1 MMGFACLM
9 HRTPQRSYTPQTLEA
24 WFERLSRAWE
34 HWFTREELRWGRRYY
49 RSAEVRSTELM
60 EDSAIVTFKRGKEA
74 LYVIVDWKDGEPQFR
89 QSHPDIGVGRG
100 LAVTG
105 LYELEEFLAEEV
117 PPLPE
122 ESEEQGGKDEV
133 AGPSSM
139 GGESAEGNNGQAP
152 TPQEGRR
159 LLVQL
164 QASENG
170 LEMRAG
176 WKGPSGEADWRPFTL
191 KQLSLWER
199 EQLIGYTARAHRCG
213 FRPGDREGHYRLRD
227 VAALGRFFRSG
238 LRGFRESFPVET
250 DASVEAWRK
259 GLQEAQPVIE
269 AEAEGADSRY
279 RFAFETDGGRVPG
292 DVRERLFRH
301 PGHVHFVPGKGIYQV
316 RTEALD
322 GLHEW
327 KSLLP
332 ANGEGLLPRYLLF
345 TLGGEPSIEVRLSGE
360 LERWREEI
368 RRGAEASR
376 AGELP
381 EFLRPYQ
388 REGVR
393 WLETL
398 ERGGCHP
405 LLADEMGLG
414 KTLQVLSYLDRR
426 GGLGRERI
434 LVVCPASVVPV
445 WEAEVARFYPGTTVR
460 VLSRQDAFA
469 TEGPA
474 LWLASYSQ
482 LRRHK
487 QALGEQEFAWAI
499 LDEAQ
504 NIKNPDAKVSH
515 ACLAIQSRHRLALTG
530 TPMENRLLD
539 VWTLFR
545 FLMPGFL
552 GSRRRFTEAVR
563 TDEDFAQRLRKQL
576 SPFILR
582 RAKREVAEDLP
593 PKVEVALRCPL
604 TPQQRAQYE
613 HFVEGARGEFSGGPA
628 NVGNEQRMHLFSLL
642 TRLRQV
648 CCDPSLVQEKE
659 GDWRHSG
666 KLVSLLQH
674 LEEAFASGAKVVVF
688 SQFVQ
693 FLRRARRAVRQ
704 TFPGVRQVEL
714 TGSTLNRERPVRLFR
729 ESRGPS
735 VFFISLRAGGT
746 GLNLQTADYVFLL
759 DPWWNPA
766 VEAQAIDRVHR
777 IGQEKRVM
785 VYRFITKGTIEDRI
799 EDLKTRKA
807 ALFEDLI
814 SDLQAPSA
822 ILEQFNELED
832 LIGLS
837 ADGS

>member
-1 MMGFACLM
+1 M
-9 HRTPQRSYTPQTLEA
+9 HRTPQRSYTPRTLES
-24 WFERLSRAWE
+24 WFARLSGEWE
-34 HWFTREELRWGRRYY
+34 HWFTHEELSWGRRFY

-60 EDSAIVTFKRGKEA
+60 EDSAVVTFKRGKEG
-74 LYVIVDWKDGEPQFR
+74 LYVIVDWKDGEPHFR
-89 QSHPDIGVGRG
+89 QSHPEVGVGRG

-105 LYELEEFLAEEV
+105 LYELEEFLAEEL
-117 PPLPE
+117 PPLPGE
-122 ESEEQGGKDEV
+122 DENG
-133 AGPSSM
+133 AGETASKET
-139 GGESAEGNNGQAP
+139 GSAVRQALSTGNGNAR

-159 LLVQL
+159 LVVNLR
-164 QASENG
+164 ATENG

-176 WKGPSGEADWRPFTL
+176 WRGDNGAADWRPFSL
-191 KQLSLWER
+191 KQLSRWER
-199 EQLIGYTARAHRCG
+199 EQLIGYTARAHRGG
-213 FRPGDREGHYRLRD
+213 FRPGDREGHYRLRE
-227 VAALGRFFRSG
+227 VGALSRFFRSG
-238 LRGFRESFPVET
+238 LKGFEDSFQVE
-250 DASVEAWRK
+250 AEPNVEAWRK
-259 GLQEAQPVIE
+259 GLQMAQPVVE
-269 AEAEGADSRY
+269 AEAEGGQSRF
-279 RFAFETDGGRVPG
+279 RFAFETEGGRVA
-292 DVRERLFRH
+292 DEVRERLFRH
-301 PGHVHFVPGKGIYQV
+301 PGHVHFVPGKGIFQV

-322 GLHEW
+322 SLHEW

-332 ANGEGLLPRYLLF
+332 AEGEGTLPRYLLF
-345 TLGGEPSIEVRLSGE
+345 TLGGEPSIDFRLSGE
-360 LERWREEI
+360 LEKWREEI

-376 AGELP
+376 DGELP
-381 EFLRPYQ
+381 AFLRPYQ

-414 KTLQVLSYLDRR
+414 KTVQVLSYLARR
-426 GGLGRERI
+426 EALGRERI

-445 WEAEVARFYPGTTVR
+445 WEAEVARFYPETPVR
-460 VLSRQDAFA
+460 VLSRTDPFESA
-469 TEGPA
+469 EPA

-487 QALGEQEFAWAI
+487 NRLAGQEFVFAI

-504 NIKNPDAKVSH
+504 NIKNPDAKISH
-515 ACLAIQSRHRLALTG
+515 ACLAIQARHRLALTG

-539 VWTLFR
+539 IWTIFR

-552 GSRRRFTEAVR
+552 GSRRGFTEAVR
-563 TDEDFAQRLRKQL
+563 SDREFAERLRKRL
-576 SPFILR
+576 SPFLLR
-582 RAKREVAEDLP
+582 RVKREVAEDLP

-613 HFVEGARGEFSGGPA
+613 HLVEGARGEFPGGPSIVA
-628 NVGNEQRMHLFSLL
+628 NEQRMHLFSLL

-648 CCDPSLVQEKE
+648 CCDPSMLQDKE

-693 FLRRARRAVRQ
+693 FLRRARRAVRDN
-704 TFPGVRQVEL
+704 FPNVRQFEL

-729 ESRGPS
+729 EGNGPS
-735 VFFISLRAGGT
+735 VFFVSLRAGGT

-807 ALFEDLI
+807 VLFEDLV

-822 ILEQFNELED
+822 ILEQFDELEE

-837 ADGS
+837 SEAL